1 MTVGMHTYHRIKVN
15 EDKANNLGFK
25 FKPDFYGSQ
34 TKDKF
39 VLLTDE
45 HSLPAYRAG
54 AQVFSGNLDELESFL
69 HGIEWARD
77 YDHLL
82 GLKTGQRR
90 ERVEKRLRNQQLVK
104 TIQESGNNNEE
115 DEEDFPF

>member
-1 MTVGMHTYHRIKVN
+1 MTVGMYTYNRIKFA
-15 EDKANNLGFK
+15 EEKANNLGFK
-25 FKPDFYGSQ
+25 FKPDFFGSQ
-34 TKDKF
+34 NRDQF

-45 HSLPAYRAG
+45 YSLPGYLPDAE
-54 AQVFSGNLDELESFL
+54 VFAGNLDELQSFL
-69 HGIEWARD
+69 NGIEWARD

-90 ERVEKRLRNQQLVK
+90 ERVEKRLRNQQLLK